1 MLIWNLG
8 ASFGL
13 TLFRN
18 DLIDYVE
25 ADIPVKN
32 VTKINRVIGIG
43 NTIHKFKMTKGRISF
58 FTVSLTIY
66 PKQRCKFY
74 LPKHITKCMEDTP
87 C

>member
-43 NTIHKFKMTKGRISF
+43 ITLHKFQNDQGQDIFLTC
-58 FTVSLTIY
+58 VSYNIPQTDMRLFY
-66 PKQRCKFY
+66 PQTY
-74 LPKHITKCMEDTP
+74 HQMH
-87 C
+87 